1 MIFTKKEGHYS
12 VYDDA
17 GECEDAE
24 LLGAIRK
31 RRDGYFRFWPSRSA
45 VLTCKQLRKLA
56 EEVSRLN
63 VGGDL

>member
-1 MIFTKKEGHYS
+1 MRVDNCGLFFS
-12 VYDDA
+12 VFDENDLCD
-17 GECEDAE
+17 EE
-24 LLGAIRK
+24 LLGSIRK

-45 VLTCKQLRKLA
+45 VLTCKQLRTLA